1 MEFDPWGDI
10 FAKECVREGKV
21 PIFENPTFF
30 EQSRQHIF

>member
-10 FAKECVREGKV
+10 FGKECVREGMV

-30 EQSRQHIF
+30 E